1 MTYKRKVEKTKVAK
15 YAFCSFKRLETP
27 LVNKFCKLFKAAIHF
42 YINIWTPPPQV
53 ASYFRHAFQAC
64 KKCRYHC
71 AKRGEKSEVCAVEP
85 AECVTVRVSSYIA
98 ALILQ
103 EIRLEPVE
111 EEVLGSKSVSLNRLF
126 YCFCCGDHSVS
137 RCPHVEPCY

>member
-1 MTYKRKVEKTKVAK
+1 MTYKRKVEKNKVAK

-27 LVNKFCKLFKAAIHF
+27 LVNKFCKLFKAAIH
-42 YINIWTPPPQV
+42 TSGQL
-53 ASYFRHAFQAC
+53 FQAC

>member
-42 YINIWTPPPQV
+42 YINIWII
-53 ASYFRHAFQAC
+53 FL
-64 KKCRYHC
+64 
-71 AKRGEKSEVCAVEP
+71 RGEKSEVCAVEP